1 MIKKADMRSGSAT
14 IEYIIILPL
23 VIACVVAVIM
33 VFECLHQRSLI
44 QALAE
49 STAEGLSMIW
59 GHSPLKEE
67 EIATGSYSRESYDN
81 RQLYWHILPIGNNRK
96 TDSAE
101 AENWAEKHLENL
113 GLMKEIEDKKAKVSV
128 SYHHGFPTSRI
139 KVSITANYVTPGA
152 QALRFIGLGDWLTI
166 KGYAEAPI
174 YDQKE
179 MINISDYII
188 QKVMESKIG
197 EVLKKIASPLK
208 KALKMLEENQ

>member
-1 MIKKADMRSGSAT
+1 MGS
-14 IEYIIILPL
+14 
-23 VIACVVAVIM
+23 
-33 VFECLHQRSLI
+33 
-44 QALAE
+44 
-49 STAEGLSMIW
+49 
-59 GHSPLKEE
+59 SPLKEE

-101 AENWAEKHLENL
+101 AENWAEKHLENI